1 MTATFFH
8 DDWQFMAFLPLSAWL
23 VFRHLKHF
31 ICLCFRIF
39 ECILT
44 LESKIRSKYF
54 QKWKAKF
61 CLILERSDSM
71 RNPSATAFSG
81 QVFELPKNPLNA
93 VGTVFINFKIFSE
106 MRFSLQKRNLDNFV
120 CNELLTL
127 RDKYK
132 ILVDFRYL
140 IPEWSLG

>member
-1 MTATFFH
+1 
-8 DDWQFMAFLPLSAWL
+8 MA
-23 VFRHLKHF
+23 
-31 ICLCFRIF
+31 
-39 ECILT
+39 
-44 LESKIRSKYF
+44 
-54 QKWKAKF
+54 
-61 CLILERSDSM
+61 
-71 RNPSATAFSG
+71 ATAFSG
-81 QVFELPKNPLNA
+81 HVFELLKNPLNA